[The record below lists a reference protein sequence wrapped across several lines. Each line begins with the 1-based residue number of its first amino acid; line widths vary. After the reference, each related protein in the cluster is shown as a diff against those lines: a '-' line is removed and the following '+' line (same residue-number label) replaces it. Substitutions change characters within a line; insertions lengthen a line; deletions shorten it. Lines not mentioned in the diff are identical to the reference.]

1 MKVCRLLD
9 EQKYLEQKYFSEDIS
24 FGDEQSTRYKEV
36 SKALL
41 YYLQIED
48 KLNNMYANSFITVSG
63 YCFTV
68 ATGLNIL
75 RRIEGVCHDPVTG
88 ELEIST
94 HPIGIFLSMCSSR
107 TQDIDLKLEQFLD
120 ELRGEIERFNIETEI
135 DFGES

>member
-9 EQKYLEQKYFSEDIS
+9 KKKYLENKYFSDDIS
-24 FGDEQSTRYKEV
+24 FDDEQSPRYKEV
-36 SKALL
+36 SKALQ

-75 RRIEGVCHDPVTG
+75 QRIEGVYHDPVTG

-107 TQDIDLKLEQFLD
+107 TQDIDSKLEQFLD
-120 ELRGEIERFNIETEI
+120 ELRNEIERFNIETEI